1 MSDGWLVSPRRGAL
15 SGIGL
20 KIAATF
26 GFGLMN
32 VIIKYLGHIPIGEI
46 VFFRSL
52 FALLPVFAIAALSG
66 HLSRAF
72 RTNRP
77 QVHVVRALTGTAAMF
92 CYFASITTLP
102 LADSTALSFVMPVF
116 SVVLA
121 ALVLREAV
129 GPYRWGAVLVGFLG
143 VLVMIEP
150 HGGVG
155 GLVAGGLRL
164 GVVLGLIGA
173 FLAAFVVV
181 FIRQMS
187 QTETSEAIVFYFMVT
202 ASLASGATLFFD
214 AVWPTPWETALLIM
228 AGLLG
233 GLAQVAMTYSY
244 RFAEPSLLAPFDYV
258 AIIWA
263 VSFGFIVFSEIPGAE
278 VLSGAA
284 IIVAAGIFIAWRER
298 RRGLQKAKPQS
309 L

>member
-1 MSDGWLVSPRRGAL
+1 MSAPPPRGAL
-15 SGIGL
+15 SGIAM

-32 VIIKYLGHIPIGEI
+32 VIIKSLGHIPIGEI
-46 VFFRSL
+46 VFFRSF
-52 FALLPVFAIAALSG
+52 FALVPVFIVAAMTGGLY
-66 HLSRAF
+66 RAVQT
-72 RTNRP
+72 RRP
-77 QVHVVRALTGTAAMF
+77 QLHVVRAIAGTAAMF

-121 ALVLREAV
+121 ALLLREDV
-129 GPYRWGAVLVGFLG
+129 GPYRWGAVIVGFLG

-150 HGGVG
+150 HGGIA
-155 GLVAGGLRL
+155 GLAFGGLRL

-202 ASLASGATLFFD
+202 ASLASGMTMFFD
-214 AVWPTPWETALLIM
+214 AVWPTPWETALLVL

-233 GLAQVAMTYSY
+233 GFAQMAMTYSY

-258 AIIWA
+258 AIVWA
-263 VSFGFIVFSEIPGAE
+263 VSFGVIVFSEIPSLE
-278 VLSGAA
+278 VLIGAA
-284 IIVAAGIFIAWRER
+284 IMVAAGIVIAWRER
-298 RRGLQKAKPQS
+298 RRGFQKAKPQS